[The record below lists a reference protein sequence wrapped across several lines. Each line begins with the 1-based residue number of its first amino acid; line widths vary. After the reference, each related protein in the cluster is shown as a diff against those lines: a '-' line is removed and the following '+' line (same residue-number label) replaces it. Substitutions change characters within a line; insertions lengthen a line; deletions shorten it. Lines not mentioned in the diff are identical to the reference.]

1 MKTSARKT
9 HTLTATVALVLLA
22 GGTAAAQQPDN
33 AEAQA
38 AYADMKK
45 TLGLVPTFM
54 KSFPPE
60 AIAAAWDE
68 FKGLQLNPN
77 SALPGKYKELM
88 GLAVAAQV
96 PCRYCIYFH
105 TEAAKLNGADT
116 REVKE
121 AVVMASM
128 VRKWSTVLNGQQTD
142 EAAFRQ
148 GMDSI
153 FAYAAKPH
161 ATKPVAVTDAASAYR
176 DIEQTLGTVPPMF
189 KLYPPAGIAG
199 AWREFKTMQ
208 LGSNTAI
215 PVKHKELIGLA
226 VAAQIPCRYCIYF
239 HTQAAKANGASEREI
254 QETLAIAASVR
265 HWSTFLNGSQ
275 TSEAT
280 FRKEVDQIV
289 ANVRKRSQT
298 ASR

>member
-1 MKTSARKT
+1 MKTPALKT
-9 HTLTATVALVLLA
+9 RTLTATVALVLLA

-116 REVKE
+116 RELKE

-128 VRKWSTVLNGQQTD
+128 VRKWSTILNGQQTD

-148 GMDSI
+148 GMDRI

-161 ATKPVAVTDAASAYR
+161 ADQAGGGDRRRQRLPGHRADAGHGAAHVQAVPTGGHR
-176 DIEQTLGTVPPMF
+176 RRL
-189 KLYPPAGIAG
+189 AGV
-199 AWREFKTMQ
+199 Q
-208 LGSNTAI
+208 D
-215 PVKHKELIGLA
+215 H
-226 VAAQIPCRYCIYF
+226 AAQPR
-239 HTQAAKANGASEREI
+239 TPPSR
-254 QETLAIAASVR
+254 S
-265 HWSTFLNGSQ
+265 ST
-275 TSEAT
+275 
-280 FRKEVDQIV
+280 
-289 ANVRKRSQT
+289 RS
-298 ASR
+298 